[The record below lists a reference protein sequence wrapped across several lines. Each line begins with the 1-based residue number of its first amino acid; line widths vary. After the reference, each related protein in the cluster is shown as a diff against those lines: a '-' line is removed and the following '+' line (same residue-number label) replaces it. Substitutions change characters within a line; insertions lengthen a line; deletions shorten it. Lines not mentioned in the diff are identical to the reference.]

1 MATDEGLMEKLLQM
15 DGRDYGAYQGLK
27 GEYDYPDFRL
37 IIEQIPKDPYAP
49 PHTGIYRIQVEHLN
63 PAIVNYPLGSKTEA
77 VAFRDFLTRNFDRAC
92 RDLSKGQRG
101 TGNSG
106 MITISQPGQVILE
119 RSCVV
124 LDDSTI
130 EVRCFLGLPA
140 SGRKINASVAATM
153 LFEELPAIVRHSL
166 YRENVN
172 EGDLDRHIKTA
183 VDATVLRTQLE
194 PSGLVAFIADSAILP
209 RCSGTSDK
217 PLVSEGAI
225 PFQSPERLQV
235 SFTLPNAGRIVGMGI
250 KAGVSLIVGGGYH
263 GKSTLLEVIESGV
276 YNHIPGDG
284 REQCVSVIGSI
295 KIRAFSGRSIVKTDI
310 SAFIR
315 NLPFGKDT
323 AAFSTENA
331 SGSTSQAAG
340 IIEAIEIGATLLLMD
355 EDTCATNF
363 MIRDRKM
370 QKLVSKEDEPITAF
384 IDRVR
389 QLYQERN
396 ISTILVL
403 GGAGDYFDVSDCV
416 VQMLRYLPRDVTK
429 KATAIARSDP
439 AKRVVED
446 CDYPIDPR
454 QRMPLGESVSP
465 TNYHGK
471 KSIYAKEVDRFVFG
485 RQTVDL
491 TDVEQLIEVTQTKTI
506 ARALDY
512 ARPYMDG
519 KTTLRH
525 IVERVITD
533 IEEKGLDILDNRIS
547 GNLAQIRC
555 FELAFALNRLRGLK
569 VNQCPLY
576 DAG

>member
-1 MATDEGLMEKLLQM
+1 MGGVMNRVDILRNSVMQL
-15 DGRDYGAYQGLK
+15 DGRDYGAYQGLY
-27 GEYDYPDFRL
+27 GTYDYNDFKL

-49 PHTGIYRIQVEHLN
+49 PHTGIYRVQVDRHDPE
-63 PAIVNYPLGSKTEA
+63 IVNYSLNSRIEE
-77 VAFRDFLTRNFDRAC
+77 VAFRDFITRHFDRAC
-92 RDLSKGQRG
+92 REQAGGRRG

-124 LDDSTI
+124 VDDSTI

-153 LFEELPAIVRHSL
+153 LFEELPVIVRHSL
-166 YRENVN
+166 YRENVD
-172 EGDLDRHIKTA
+172 EGELDRHIKTA
-183 VDATVLRTQLE
+183 VDAEYLRNVLE
-194 PSGLVAFIADSAILP
+194 PSGLVAFIANSAILP
-209 RCSGTSDK
+209 RSSGTSDK
-217 PLVSEGAI
+217 PLVSEGVI
-225 PFQSPERLQV
+225 PFQSPESMKA
-235 SFTLPNAGRIVGMGI
+235 SFTLPNAGEITGMGI

-284 REQCVSVIGSI
+284 REQCVSVFGAV
-295 KIRAFSGRSIVKTDI
+295 KIRAYSGRSIEKTDI
-310 SAFIR
+310 SPFIR
-315 NLPFGKDT
+315 NLPFDKDT
-323 AAFSTENA
+323 VAFSTENA

-363 MIRDRKM
+363 MIRDKKM
-370 QKLVSKEDEPITAF
+370 QDLVSKDDEPITAF

-389 QLYQERN
+389 QLYRERN

-416 VQMLRYLPRDVTK
+416 VQMVRYLPQNVTD

-439 AKRVVED
+439 AKRAEED

-454 QRMPLGESVSP
+454 QRMPVGASVSP
-465 TNYHGK
+465 TNDHGK
-471 KSIYAKEVDRFVFG
+471 KSIFAKEVDRFVFG
-485 RQTVDL
+485 RHTVDL
-491 TDVEQLIEVTQTKTI
+491 TDVEQLIELTQTKTI

-519 KTTLRH
+519 KTTLKD

-533 IEEKGLDILDNRIS
+533 IEENGLDILDNRIS
-547 GNLAQIRC
+547 GEYAQIRS
-555 FELAFALNRLRGLK
+555 FELAFALNRLRGLEII
-569 VNQCPLY
+569 Q
-576 DAG
+576 D